1 MYSYLVEQLVDEHG
15 MEVFTKYFRR
25 LLITNASQI
34 WSTGRGTDTTGSY
47 PILVTEM
54 QKIPQELAQ
63 ADKIV
68 ESVEFGDGEIFKD
81 FDLSTF
87 MDHFKLSVVSKVAL
101 AAAFRK
107 ATKTD
112 LKTKG
117 KYFQVSC
124 IN

>member
-1 MYSYLVEQLVDEHG
+1 

-34 WSTGRGTDTTGSY
+34 WSSDRGTDTTGSY

-54 QKIPQELAQ
+54 QKIPHVLGQ

-68 ESVEFGDGEIFKD
+68 ESIEFGDGEIFKD
-81 FDLSTF
+81 FRLSSF

-101 AAAFRK
+101 AAAFKK
-107 ATKTD
+107 ATKSD
-112 LKTKG
+112 LQTKG
-117 KYFQVSC
+117 KYLNNSF
-124 IN
+124 